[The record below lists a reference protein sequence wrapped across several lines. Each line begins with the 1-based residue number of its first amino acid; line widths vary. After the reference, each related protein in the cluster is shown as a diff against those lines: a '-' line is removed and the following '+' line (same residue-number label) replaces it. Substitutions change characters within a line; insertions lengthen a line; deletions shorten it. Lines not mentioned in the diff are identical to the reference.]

1 MNSKVN
7 INDKIRGSL
16 IAGAGVKMVMGFA
29 NEVNREKEIYKL
41 TLWGSFVNF
50 LLLVFKFVAGFV
62 GNSAAMIADAVHSL
76 SDFIT
81 DIIVIL
87 FVRVSS
93 MPKDE
98 NHHYGHGKYETLAT
112 AIIGVVLFAVG
123 VGILVNAVETIID
136 FFHGKELAAPNIW
149 ALGAAAV
156 SIVFKEALYQYTV
169 YKGKNLNSNAV
180 MANAWHHRSDALSS
194 IGTLLGISGA
204 MFLGEKWRVLD
215 PIAAFLV
222 SIFILKVAIELTKA
236 SLEELLEKS
245 LPKKTQ
251 EKILNII
258 HSFPEVKSPHNL
270 RTRHIGSN
278 IAIEFHIRMDGNL
291 SLNEVHEITKRMEN
305 ALKAEF
311 GPLTH
316 IGIHMEPI
324 NPEKEAKKKLF

>member
-1 MNSKVN
+1 M
-7 INDKIRGSL
+7 
-16 IAGAGVKMVMGFA
+16 A

-41 TLWGSFVNF
+41 TLWGSLVNF

-324 NPEKEAKKKLF
+324 NHEKEAKKKLF

>member
-1 MNSKVN
+1 M
-7 INDKIRGSL
+7 
-16 IAGAGVKMVMGFA
+16 A

-41 TLWGSFVNF
+41 TLWGSLVNF
-50 LLLVFKFVAGFV
+50 LLLLFKFVAGFV

-324 NPEKEAKKKLF
+324 NHEKEAKKIY

>member
-1 MNSKVN
+1 M
-7 INDKIRGSL
+7 
-16 IAGAGVKMVMGFA
+16 A

-41 TLWGSFVNF
+41 TLWGSLVNF
-50 LLLVFKFVAGFV
+50 LLLLFKFVAGFV

-112 AIIGVVLFAVG
+112 AIIGVVLFTVG

-149 ALGAAAV
+149 ALAAAAV

-324 NPEKEAKKKLF
+324 NHEKEAKKIY

>member
-1 MNSKVN
+1 M
-7 INDKIRGSL
+7 
-16 IAGAGVKMVMGFA
+16 A

-123 VGILVNAVETIID
+123 VGILVNAVEAIID

-222 SIFILKVAIELTKA
+222 SIFILKVAIELTKT

>member
-1 MNSKVN
+1 M
-7 INDKIRGSL
+7 
-16 IAGAGVKMVMGFA
+16 A

-41 TLWGSFVNF
+41 TLWGSLVNF

-156 SIVFKEALYQYTV
+156 SIVFKEALYHYTV
-169 YKGKNLNSNAV
+169 YKGKNLNSNAL

-324 NPEKEAKKKLF
+324 NHEKEAKKKLI

>member
-1 MNSKVN
+1 M
-7 INDKIRGSL
+7 
-16 IAGAGVKMVMGFA
+16 A

-41 TLWGSFVNF
+41 TLWGSLVNF

-123 VGILVNAVETIID
+123 VGILVNAVEAIID

-324 NPEKEAKKKLF
+324 NHEKEAKKEINLKTL

>member
-1 MNSKVN
+1 M
-7 INDKIRGSL
+7 
-16 IAGAGVKMVMGFA
+16 A

-41 TLWGSFVNF
+41 TLWGSLVNF
-50 LLLVFKFVAGFV
+50 LLLMFKFVAGFV

-123 VGILVNAVETIID
+123 VGILVNAVEAIID

-324 NPEKEAKKKLF
+324 NHEKEAKKIY

>member
-1 MNSKVN
+1 MTKE
-7 INDKIRGSL
+7 I
-16 IAGAGVKMVMGFA
+16 
-29 NEVNREKEIYKL
+29 NREKEIYKI

-112 AIIGVVLFAVG
+112 AIIGMVLFAVG
-123 VGILVNAVETIID
+123 VGILVNAVEAIID
-136 FFHGKELAAPNIW
+136 FFHGRELAAPNIW

-222 SIFILKVAIELTKA
+222 SIFILKVAIELTKT

-324 NPEKEAKKKLF
+324 NHEKEAKKKINLKTL

>member
-1 MNSKVN
+1 M
-7 INDKIRGSL
+7 
-16 IAGAGVKMVMGFA
+16 A

-41 TLWGSFVNF
+41 TLWGSLVNF

-123 VGILVNAVETIID
+123 VGILVNAVEAIID

-324 NPEKEAKKKLF
+324 NYEKEAKKKLF

>member
-1 MNSKVN
+1 MTKE
-7 INDKIRGSL
+7 I
-16 IAGAGVKMVMGFA
+16 
-29 NEVNREKEIYKL
+29 NREKEIYKI

-123 VGILVNAVETIID
+123 VGILVNAVEAIID

-169 YKGKNLNSNAV
+169 YKGKNLNSNVV

-204 MFLGEKWRVLD
+204 MFLGEKWRMLD

-324 NPEKEAKKKLF
+324 NHEKEAKKKINLKTL

>member
-1 MNSKVN
+1 MTKE
-7 INDKIRGSL
+7 I
-16 IAGAGVKMVMGFA
+16 
-29 NEVNREKEIYKL
+29 NREKEIYKI

-123 VGILVNAVETIID
+123 VGILVNAVEAIID

-324 NPEKEAKKKLF
+324 NHEKEAKKIY

>member
-1 MNSKVN
+1 MTKE
-7 INDKIRGSL
+7 I
-16 IAGAGVKMVMGFA
+16 
-29 NEVNREKEIYKL
+29 NREKEIYKI

-169 YKGKNLNSNAV
+169 YKGKNLNSKAV

-324 NPEKEAKKKLF
+324 NHEKEAKKIY

>member
-1 MNSKVN
+1 M
-7 INDKIRGSL
+7 
-16 IAGAGVKMVMGFA
+16 A

-41 TLWGSFVNF
+41 TLWGSLVNF
-50 LLLVFKFVAGFV
+50 LLLMFKFVAGFV

-136 FFHGKELAAPNIW
+136 FFHGKELAAPNFW

-324 NPEKEAKKKLF
+324 NHEKEAKKIY

>member
-1 MNSKVN
+1 M
-7 INDKIRGSL
+7 
-16 IAGAGVKMVMGFA
+16 A

-41 TLWGSFVNF
+41 TLWGSLVNF

-169 YKGKNLNSNAV
+169 YKGKNLNSNAL

-324 NPEKEAKKKLF
+324 NHEKEAKKKLI

>member
-1 MNSKVN
+1 M
-7 INDKIRGSL
+7 
-16 IAGAGVKMVMGFA
+16 A

-41 TLWGSFVNF
+41 TLWGSLVNF

-169 YKGKNLNSNAV
+169 YKGKNLNSNAL

-204 MFLGEKWRVLD
+204 MFLGDKWRVLD

-324 NPEKEAKKKLF
+324 NPEKEKNELF

>member
-1 MNSKVN
+1 M
-7 INDKIRGSL
+7 
-16 IAGAGVKMVMGFA
+16 A

-41 TLWGSFVNF
+41 TLWGSLVNF

-123 VGILVNAVETIID
+123 VGILVNAVEAIID

-324 NPEKEAKKKLF
+324 NHEKEAKKKLI

>member
-1 MNSKVN
+1 M
-7 INDKIRGSL
+7 
-16 IAGAGVKMVMGFA
+16 A

-41 TLWGSFVNF
+41 TLWGSLVNF

-112 AIIGVVLFAVG
+112 AIIGVVLFTVG

-324 NPEKEAKKKLF
+324 NHEKEAKKKLF

>member
-1 MNSKVN
+1 M
-7 INDKIRGSL
+7 
-16 IAGAGVKMVMGFA
+16 A

-41 TLWGSFVNF
+41 TLWGSLVNF

-123 VGILVNAVETIID
+123 VGILVNAVEAIID

-324 NPEKEAKKKLF
+324 NHEKEAKKKLF

>member
-1 MNSKVN
+1 M
-7 INDKIRGSL
+7 
-16 IAGAGVKMVMGFA
+16 A

-50 LLLVFKFVAGFV
+50 LLLVCKFVAGFV

-123 VGILVNAVETIID
+123 VGILVNAVEAIID

-156 SIVFKEALYQYTV
+156 SIIFKEALYQYTV

-324 NPEKEAKKKLF
+324 NHEKEALWRC

>member
-1 MNSKVN
+1 M
-7 INDKIRGSL
+7 
-16 IAGAGVKMVMGFA
+16 A

-156 SIVFKEALYQYTV
+156 SIIFKEALYQYTV

-324 NPEKEAKKKLF
+324 NHEKEALWRC

>member
-1 MNSKVN
+1 M
-7 INDKIRGSL
+7 
-16 IAGAGVKMVMGFA
+16 A

-41 TLWGSFVNF
+41 TLWGSLVNF

-112 AIIGVVLFAVG
+112 AIIGVVLFTVG

-222 SIFILKVAIELTKA
+222 SIFILKVAIELTKT

-324 NPEKEAKKKLF
+324 NHEKEAKKIY

>member
-1 MNSKVN
+1 M
-7 INDKIRGSL
+7 
-16 IAGAGVKMVMGFA
+16 A

-41 TLWGSFVNF
+41 TLWGSLVNF

-93 MPKDE
+93 KPKDE
-98 NHHYGHGKYETLAT
+98 DHHYGHGKYETLAT

-123 VGILVNAVETIID
+123 VGILVNAVEAIID

-169 YKGKNLNSNAV
+169 YKGKNLNSNVV

-222 SIFILKVAIELTKA
+222 SIFILKVAIELTKG

-324 NPEKEAKKKLF
+324 NHEKEAKKKINLKTL

>member
-1 MNSKVN
+1 M
-7 INDKIRGSL
+7 
-16 IAGAGVKMVMGFA
+16 A

-41 TLWGSFVNF
+41 TLWGSLVNF

-123 VGILVNAVETIID
+123 VGILVNAVEAIID

-180 MANAWHHRSDALSS
+180 MANAWHHRSDAFSS
-194 IGTLLGISGA
+194 IGTLFGISGA

-324 NPEKEAKKKLF
+324 NHEKEAKKKLF

>member
-1 MNSKVN
+1 MTKE
-7 INDKIRGSL
+7 I
-16 IAGAGVKMVMGFA
+16 
-29 NEVNREKEIYKL
+29 NREKEIYKI
-41 TLWGSFVNF
+41 TLWGSFVNL

-81 DIIVIL
+81 DIIVIF

-123 VGILVNAVETIID
+123 VGILVNAVEAIID

-156 SIVFKEALYQYTV
+156 SILFKEGLYHYTV
-169 YKGKNLNSNAV
+169 YKGKYLNSKAV

-324 NPEKEAKKKLF
+324 NHEKEAKKKLF

>member
-1 MNSKVN
+1 M
-7 INDKIRGSL
+7 
-16 IAGAGVKMVMGFA
+16 A

-41 TLWGSFVNF
+41 TLWGSLVNF

-112 AIIGVVLFAVG
+112 AIIGVVLFTVG

-291 SLNEVHEITKRMEN
+291 SLNEVHEITKRIEA

-324 NPEKEAKKKLF
+324 NHEKEAKKKLF

>member
-1 MNSKVN
+1 M
-7 INDKIRGSL
+7 
-16 IAGAGVKMVMGFA
+16 A

-156 SIVFKEALYQYTV
+156 SIVFKEVLYQYTV

-324 NPEKEAKKKLF
+324 NPEKEKNELF

>member
-1 MNSKVN
+1 M
-7 INDKIRGSL
+7 
-16 IAGAGVKMVMGFA
+16 A

-41 TLWGSFVNF
+41 TLWGSLVNF

-222 SIFILKVAIELTKA
+222 SIFILKVAIELTKT

-324 NPEKEAKKKLF
+324 NHEKEAKKKLF

>member
-1 MNSKVN
+1 MAK
-7 INDKIRGSL
+7 
-16 IAGAGVKMVMGFA
+16 
-29 NEVNREKEIYKL
+29 EVNREKEIYKL
-41 TLWGSFVNF
+41 TLWGSLVNF

-169 YKGKNLNSNAV
+169 YKGKNLNSNAL

-291 SLNEVHEITKRMEN
+291 SLNEVHGITKRMEN

-324 NPEKEAKKKLF
+324 NHEKEAKKKLF

>member
-1 MNSKVN
+1 M
-7 INDKIRGSL
+7 
-16 IAGAGVKMVMGFA
+16 A

-41 TLWGSFVNF
+41 TLWGSLVNF

-324 NPEKEAKKKLF
+324 NHENSQKIY

>member
-1 MNSKVN
+1 M
-7 INDKIRGSL
+7 
-16 IAGAGVKMVMGFA
+16 A

-123 VGILVNAVETIID
+123 VGILVNAVEAIID

-324 NPEKEAKKKLF
+324 NHEKEALWRC

>member
-1 MNSKVN
+1 M
-7 INDKIRGSL
+7 
-16 IAGAGVKMVMGFA
+16 A

-41 TLWGSFVNF
+41 TLWGSLVNF

-136 FFHGKELAAPNIW
+136 FSHGKELAAPNIW

-324 NPEKEAKKKLF
+324 NHEKEAKKKLI

>member
-1 MNSKVN
+1 M
-7 INDKIRGSL
+7 
-16 IAGAGVKMVMGFA
+16 A

-41 TLWGSFVNF
+41 TLWGSLVNF

-123 VGILVNAVETIID
+123 VGILVNAVEAIID

-156 SIVFKEALYQYTV
+156 SIIFKEALYQYTV

-251 EKILNII
+251 EKILSII
-258 HSFPEVKSPHNL
+258 NSFPEVKSPHNL

-324 NPEKEAKKKLF
+324 NHEKEAKKKIF

>member
-1 MNSKVN
+1 M
-7 INDKIRGSL
+7 
-16 IAGAGVKMVMGFA
+16 A

-112 AIIGVVLFAVG
+112 AIIGLVLFAVG
-123 VGILVNAVETIID
+123 VGILVNAVEAIID

-324 NPEKEAKKKLF
+324 NHEKEAKKIY

>member
-1 MNSKVN
+1 MTKE
-7 INDKIRGSL
+7 I
-16 IAGAGVKMVMGFA
+16 
-29 NEVNREKEIYKL
+29 NREKEIYKL
-41 TLWGSFVNF
+41 TLWGSLVNF

-222 SIFILKVAIELTKA
+222 SIFILKVAIELTKT

-324 NPEKEAKKKLF
+324 NHEKEAKKKINLKTL

>member
-1 MNSKVN
+1 MTKE
-7 INDKIRGSL
+7 I
-16 IAGAGVKMVMGFA
+16 
-29 NEVNREKEIYKL
+29 NREKEIYKI

-123 VGILVNAVETIID
+123 VGILVNAVEAIID

-222 SIFILKVAIELTKA
+222 SIFILKVAIELTKT

-324 NPEKEAKKKLF
+324 NHEKEAKKKINLKTL

>member
-1 MNSKVN
+1 M
-7 INDKIRGSL
+7 
-16 IAGAGVKMVMGFA
+16 A

-41 TLWGSFVNF
+41 TLWGSLVNF

-112 AIIGVVLFAVG
+112 AIIGGVLFAVG
-123 VGILVNAVETIID
+123 VGILVNAVEAIID

-222 SIFILKVAIELTKA
+222 SIFILKVAIELTKG

-324 NPEKEAKKKLF
+324 NHEKEAKKKINLKTL

>member
-1 MNSKVN
+1 MTKE
-7 INDKIRGSL
+7 I
-16 IAGAGVKMVMGFA
+16 
-29 NEVNREKEIYKL
+29 NREKEIYKL
-41 TLWGSFVNF
+41 TLWGSLVNF

-222 SIFILKVAIELTKA
+222 SIFILKVAIELTKG

-324 NPEKEAKKKLF
+324 NHENSQKIY

>member
-1 MNSKVN
+1 MTKE
-7 INDKIRGSL
+7 I
-16 IAGAGVKMVMGFA
+16 
-29 NEVNREKEIYKL
+29 NREKEIYKI

-169 YKGKNLNSNAV
+169 YKGKNLNSNVV

-324 NPEKEAKKKLF
+324 NHEKEAKKIY